1 MLQNALDQFRSVY
14 ASMPVPSRII
24 AGLLL
29 TAIVLALGFLVR
41 GSTTTS
47 TEYLLGGRTFSERDL
62 DAAEVAFGNADLRG
76 WVRDGRRIKIPI
88 ESRSEFLKALESS
101 ASLPL
106 SLRTSVQ
113 AAIDQA
119 TPFESNEQ
127 RMARQLNAKTRDIA
141 RSIMMFDD
149 VRTAT
154 VEYDQGER
162 MGLSRARP
170 QSASV
175 TVEPEGM
182 DPLPRARIMQIKDM
196 VRSSFAGMSPDD
208 VVVTD
213 TNGDSTF
220 ELADDDDPLSRKRRE
235 EELRFEQKIR
245 NHLMGYGKIHVA
257 THVEIDP
264 TMSTEKAKLTYA
276 DQPTTL
282 NETSR
287 KRETESSRPVPGGVP
302 GAQPNALSSNRPVKL
317 DASAQTTKTKEDE
330 RSSNRVAGQEYE
342 TIRLAGLPV
351 KRVKV
356 SIGLPRSY
364 YKKVWTKQQLES
376 NPDATVDDITP
387 METSDLVA
395 LKEQTETEIQQAV
408 TALLP
413 DVAAGEDRFP
423 LVQVWDYIDLP
434 EPELDTPATTAIAIS
449 WLSDSWQTLAMLAL
463 AAAALFIARSS
474 VKSLGGNAD
483 PTDFKEGF
491 GLELPAPPINVEE
504 SPEKVEAMEI
514 TGGTLQEELVTLVE
528 GNPEVAANV
537 IRSWVG
543 EAA

>member
-1 MLQNALDQFRSVY
+1 MLQTALDQFRSIY
-14 ASMPVPSRII
+14 STMPVPSRII

-29 TAIVLALGFLVR
+29 TAIIVAMGFLVR
-41 GSTTTS
+41 GSS
-47 TEYLLGGRTFSERDL
+47 TPSSEYLLGGRSFSERDL

-76 WVRDGRRIKIPI
+76 WTREGRRIKIPI

-113 AAIDQA
+113 AAIEKA
-119 TPFESNEQ
+119 SPFESNEQ
-127 RMARQLNAKTRDIA
+127 RVARERNAKLLDIA
-141 RSIMMFDD
+141 RSIMMFHE
-149 VRTAT
+149 VRTAR
-154 VEYDQGER
+154 VEYDLGER

-175 TVEPEGM
+175 TVEPEGIA
-182 DPLPRARIMQIKDM
+182 PLSRDRVMQIKEL
-196 VRSSFAGMSPDD
+196 VRAAFAGMSTDD

-213 TNGDSTF
+213 TNGSSSFD
-220 ELADDDDPLSRKRRE
+220 LADDDDPLSRKRRE
-235 EELRFEQKIR
+235 EEERFEMKIR

-264 TMSTEKAKLTYA
+264 TMSTETASLSYE

-287 KRETESSRPVPGGVP
+287 KRETESSRPMPGGVP
-302 GAQPNALSSNRPVKL
+302 GAQTNALSSNRPVKL
-317 DASAQTTKTKEDE
+317 DATAQTSKTKEDE
-330 RSSNRVAGQEYE
+330 RTSNRVAGQEYS
-342 TIRLAGLPV
+342 TTRMAGLPV

-364 YKKVWTKQQLES
+364 YKKVWTKQQLET
-376 NPDATVDDITP
+376 NPDQTVDDIKQ
-387 METSDLVA
+387 METTDLVT

-434 EPELDTPATTAIAIS
+434 EPALDSPATTAIALS
-449 WLSDSWQTLAMLAL
+449 WLSDSWQTLAMLGL
-463 AAAALFIARSS
+463 AAAALLIARSS
-474 VKSLGGNAD
+474 VKSLSGNAD

-491 GLELPAPPINVEE
+491 GLELPAPPVAVEE
-504 SPEKVEAMEI
+504 QSEKVEAMEI
-514 TGGTLQEELVTLVE
+514 TGGSLQDELVALVE
-528 GNPEVAANV
+528 DNPEVAANV